1 VNKWLADLL
10 DEYES
15 AKPTQAQIGRL
26 LAEFGDESEATMAEA
41 VRQHIRTSPFWP
53 KVADLMPHV
62 TVARGTVQDDLH
74 DYRRSLLMTQRG
86 VDAAHDGDIEALRGI
101 IGRFMEEGRE
111 YAARALQRRLEALEH
126 AAS

>member
-1 VNKWLADLL
+1 
-10 DEYES
+10 
-15 AKPTQAQIGRL
+15 
-26 LAEFGDESEATMAEA
+26 
-41 VRQHIRTSPFWP
+41 
-53 KVADLMPHV
+53 
-62 TVARGTVQDDLH
+62 VQDDLH

-126 AAS
+126 ATP